1 MNWTQLLQSAN
12 IEEPP
17 GYRETVELCLSKN
30 AGTGTKNA
38 APKKASR
45 GKPSITASRKAA
57 AKRSSTADVDS
68 SQASLL

>member
-38 APKKASR
+38 APKKAKAARRST
-45 GKPSITASRKAA
+45 TASKKAA
-57 AKRSSTADVDS
+57 VKRSNTADVDS